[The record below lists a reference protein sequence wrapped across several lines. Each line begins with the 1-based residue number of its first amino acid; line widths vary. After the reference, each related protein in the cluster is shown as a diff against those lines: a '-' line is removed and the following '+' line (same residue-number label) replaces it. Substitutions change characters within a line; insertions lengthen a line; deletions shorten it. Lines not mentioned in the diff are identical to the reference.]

1 MLSLL
6 SRGTRPAFAASF
18 GAASPSEVLPTA
30 FQKGGGGLLTAPKS
44 TLTIH
49 ALIFH
54 FFFLFQDMGLKTF
67 LDVLAKMSAKLG
79 PEGGPGLGECSWFSP
94 NCFQSCLSVLLAR
107 SECCCSDFLQ
117 FCGGNHWAGEAAR
130 PWASLLLFYLMVLGG
145 SGQPCAPSRSRRWET
160 P

>member
-54 FFFLFQDMGLKTF
+54 FFFSVSRHRFED
-67 LDVLAKMSAKLG
+67 
-79 PEGGPGLGECSWFSP
+79 FSR
-94 NCFQSCLSVLLAR
+94 CT
-107 SECCCSDFLQ
+107 
-117 FCGGNHWAGEAAR
+117 G
-130 PWASLLLFYLMVLGG
+130 
-145 SGQPCAPSRSRRWET
+145 
-160 P
+160 